1 MFREKMVDFMLP
13 ADDRTRYKGWRYPR
27 TINARSYYH
36 FSDANG
42 LDSVSDRCNQ
52 HFSWSDWVGMIPE
65 VKLPAA
71 IAAAENATD
80 TLRGRYRP
88 VEIWNR
94 SGGHRLAVDIDVTA
108 DTLGRR
114 WVPGISAF
122 SRTRPIDFERFT
134 MRLNYNGVDGPAV
147 TPLDLTGYSF
157 NIESRGRGD
166 GIFLFNRPHEP
177 KFVTT
182 YAEVY
187 MVDKEYITVK
197 EARKWESR
205 KFDTEALEIIEPPEA
220 PDLSPAIAALVD
232 RVSDIDYDYVRSAIT
247 PDTRMKSRRVV
258 RQHFGQRALS
268 LLKTLTGISRIR
280 SNRRTNK
287 QWRDFR
293 SRQVKANNSRPLP
306 PAFEVDSVSGPSG
319 ASGRE
324 PGSAQ

>member
-1 MFREKMVDFMLP
+1 MSGESTRLIAAILGMIPWWLAAGAARRVPVVADGTAGEPLANASVFDCRGRFIGTTGADGAVMCASAADYPLTVRYMGFYERSVARESADTVMMMENVAELPEVVVESKEHRMLHMLAYVREYSTLASYSDTVAMFREKMVDFMLP

-166 GIFLFNRPHEP
+166 GIFLF
-177 KFVTT
+177 
-182 YAEVY
+182 
-187 MVDKEYITVK
+187 
-197 EARKWESR
+197 
-205 KFDTEALEIIEPPEA
+205 
-220 PDLSPAIAALVD
+220 
-232 RVSDIDYDYVRSAIT
+232 
-247 PDTRMKSRRVV
+247 
-258 RQHFGQRALS
+258 LS
-268 LLKTLTGISRIR
+268 LIHI
-280 SNRRTNK
+280 
-287 QWRDFR
+287 
-293 SRQVKANNSRPLP
+293 
-306 PAFEVDSVSGPSG
+306 
-319 ASGRE
+319 
-324 PGSAQ
+324 